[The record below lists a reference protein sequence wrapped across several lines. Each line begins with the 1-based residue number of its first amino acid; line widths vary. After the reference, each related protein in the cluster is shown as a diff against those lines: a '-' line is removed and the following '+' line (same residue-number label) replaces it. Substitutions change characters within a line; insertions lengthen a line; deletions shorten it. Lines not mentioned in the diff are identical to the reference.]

1 MLRQEELTEEGIRIA
16 ASLASCI
23 MRAKMELTVTG
34 NGMKP
39 IHLKEGAG
47 QIRALYQELARIDTD
62 KPAARI
68 CENLRAEREKA
79 GTGMIY
85 VIISANQDIDT
96 AKAVAAMA
104 EGGAEILW
112 VVPVRASDG
121 IVTCNIRNV
130 NVLKWEV
137 QI

>member
-1 MLRQEELTEEGIRIA
+1 
-16 ASLASCI
+16 
-23 MRAKMELTVTG
+23 MELTVTG

-96 AKAVAAMA
+96 VRAVTAMA

-112 VVPVRASDG
+112 VVPVRASAG
-121 IVTCNIRNV
+121 IAPCNIRNV